1 MSASAR
7 RESRA
12 EEDSA
17 RVARVQRT
25 LAHASA
31 TFMGA
36 PGVVSVG
43 LGLAPDGR
51 EAIVIGLAAQPVDAA
66 RRLPEEFEG
75 LPVLAEEVGEYSA
88 E

>member
-1 MSASAR
+1 VSASPRRGVPPEKDPAR
-7 RESRA
+7 
-12 EEDSA
+12 SA
-17 RVARVQRT
+17 CVQRA
-25 LAHASA
+25 LAHAVA
-31 TFMGA
+31 AFMGA

-51 EAIVIGLAAQPVDAA
+51 EAIVVGLAPQPADAA
-66 RRLPEEFEG
+66 TRLPDEFEG